1 MGRPIHKRRVLSNEK
16 SITSVSS
23 PPIPSR
29 NLVLRPEDLERL
41 CRLARLEVTPAEVPD
56 VAAKLSSIVAMVDQL
71 KACNT
76 TGVTPMAHPLE
87 RAQRL
92 RPDVVTETDRHE
104 LYQNNAPL
112 VERDLYLVPL
122 VIE

>member
-1 MGRPIHKRRVLSNEK
+1 M
-16 SITSVSS
+16 
-23 PPIPSR
+23 
-29 NLVLRPEDLERL
+29 
-41 CRLARLEVTPAEVPD
+41 
-56 VAAKLSSIVAMVDQL
+56 AAKLSSIVAMVDQL

-92 RPDVVTETDRHE
+92 RPDVVTETDRHD